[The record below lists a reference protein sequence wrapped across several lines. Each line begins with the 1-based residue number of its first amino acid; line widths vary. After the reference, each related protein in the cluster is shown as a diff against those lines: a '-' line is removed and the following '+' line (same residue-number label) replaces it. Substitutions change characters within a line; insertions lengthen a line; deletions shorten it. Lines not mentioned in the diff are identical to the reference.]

1 MVDFRFHPQDL
12 FGESDER
19 SISYTLDYMQ
29 VALRIKVS
37 DGQSGFMINIGLRY
51 HSNEILPFQVDFEVE
66 GK

>member
-1 MVDFRFHPQDL
+1 M
-12 FGESDER
+12 FGESEER
-19 SISYTLDYMQ
+19 SISHTLDYMQ

-37 DGQSGFMINIGLRY
+37 DGRSGFMINIGLGY